1 MIGRA
6 PEIWIGED
14 QDALAREGARRIA
27 EAAKKCTTARGR
39 FVLALA
45 GGNTPRR
52 LYKHLAE
59 MQSIDWR
66 RIEVFFSDE
75 RMVAHDSP
83 DSNFRM
89 ARETLLDH
97 VPVPKAQIH
106 AAPTNLPIEEAAS
119 AYEKMLRAVLPA
131 DEPRIDLAL
140 LGMGADGHTASIFPN
155 SRLLYGMDD
164 DFLLDDPVSGPI
176 QSLRPLPS
184 LETFPHERLI
194 AAVTDA
200 PKPPPERL
208 TMTPYV
214 LNLARYVVVLVAGDD
229 KVAAVSAALESDA
242 RVAEIPIRAISPGAG
257 ELVWLLDRRA
267 ARALGTPPM

>member
-1 MIGRA
+1 VIGRA

-14 QDALAREGARRIA
+14 IDGLAREGARRVA
-27 EAAKKCTTARGR
+27 EFAKKCISLRGR

-52 LYKHLAE
+52 LYKYLAGIE
-59 MQSIDWR
+59 SLDWR
-66 RIEVFFSDE
+66 RVEVFFSDE
-75 RMVAHDSP
+75 RMVPHDSAE
-83 DSNFRM
+83 SNYRM
-89 ARETLLDH
+89 ARETLLDL
-97 VPVPKAQIH
+97 VPIPRSQVHAVPTQ
-106 AAPTNLPIEEAAS
+106 LPIEEAAS
-119 AYEKMLRAVLPA
+119 EYEKTLRAVLA
-131 DEPRIDLAL
+131 VEEPRLDLAL

-176 QSLRPLPS
+176 QSIKPLPS
-184 LETFPHERLI
+184 LEAFPSERLV

-200 PKPPPERL
+200 PKPPPERV
-208 TMTPYV
+208 TMTPYI

-242 RVAEIPIRAISPGAG
+242 RVSEIPIKSISPGAG
-257 ELVWLLDRRA
+257 DLVWLLDRRA